1 MALLY
6 TNVYYKYIH
15 GYFNIDNENYYYYL
29 NNCQHFL
36 DERMLKEEFW
46 GFSFED
52 YKTCGHGMDILK
64 SYMLEETSSSEILS

>member
-1 MALLY
+1 
-6 TNVYYKYIH
+6 
-15 GYFNIDNENYYYYL
+15 
-29 NNCQHFL
+29 
-36 DERMLKEEFW
+36 MLKEEFW